1 MTKKLHFI
9 TYLYEEVSGLLSQF
23 KIFQGTPLSC
33 SNQTRANM
41 PAVAMLAIIIGLCD
55 TIRPLLE
62 MYNLQFLHFG
72 SSTSDR
78 VHHILYNDET
88 QTGNYIKDEAEPSP
102 MELFVNNFDDS
113 NKHVAPKLKV
123 PRAER
128 SVAVVSKA

>member
-23 KIFQGTPLSC
+23 NIFQGTPLSC

-62 MYNLQFLHFG
+62 MYNLRFLHFG

-88 QTGNYIKDEAEPSP
+88 QTGNYIK
-102 MELFVNNFDDS
+102 
-113 NKHVAPKLKV
+113 
-123 PRAER
+123 ER
-128 SVAVVSKA
+128 RCRTLSQSSSQAKSSKS

>member
-1 MTKKLHFI
+1 
-9 TYLYEEVSGLLSQF
+9 
-23 KIFQGTPLSC
+23 
-33 SNQTRANM
+33 M

-62 MYNLQFLHFG
+62 MYNLRFLHFG

-78 VHHILYNDET
+78 VHHIFLIMMKLKLVSTLTKED
-88 QTGNYIKDEAEPSP
+88 AEPSP
-102 MELFVNNFDDS
+102 NVP
-113 NKHVAPKLKV
+113 PKLKV